1 MAASVCRTGGAAVT
15 KALFRTCSPALLGLQ
30 RSRTAASYAQAL
42 HNIPETQVSK
52 LENGLHIASE
62 DSGHATCTVGVWI
75 GAGSRYETEKNNG
88 TAYFLEHLTFK
99 GTKKRPQAVLEQ
111 EVASLGAH
119 LNAYT
124 SREQTAIYMKAQSKD
139 LPKAVEI
146 LADVV
151 QNCSLEDS
159 QIEEERQVILR
170 EMEEIDSCLEDVVF
184 DYLHATA
191 YQGTPLG
198 RSVLGTTANIK
209 SLNRAALL
217 EYINGHY
224 KAPRMVLAAAGGV
237 GHKELHDLAQRHFA
251 GLSFEYEADT
261 VPVLAPCRFTGSEIR
276 VRDDSLPLAHIAIAV
291 EGPSFTSPDKV
302 AVLVAN
308 SIIGNYDRTYGG
320 DKNLSSRVAR
330 SAAQYKMCESF
341 QTFSTCYSDTG
352 LLGIHFVTDKH
363 NIEDMLHLSQ
373 GEWMRLCTSVTE
385 SEVNR
390 AKNILKTALAGQL
403 DGTTPVCEDIGRHI
417 LNYGHRIPLEE
428 LDAQIDAVD
437 ATRVKEVCTKYF
449 YDRCPA
455 VAGVGP
461 IEQLP
466 DYNRLRSAMYW
477 LRF

>member
-1 MAASVCRTGGAAVT
+1 MASSVCRAGGAAVAS
-15 KALFRTCSPALLGLQ
+15 ALLRSCSPAFLGLQ
-30 RSRTAASYAQAL
+30 RNHATASYAQAL
-42 HNIPETQVSK
+42 HNIPETQVST
-52 LENGLHIASE
+52 LENGLRIASE
-62 DSGHATCTVGVWI
+62 ESGHATCTVGVWI
-75 GAGSRYETEKNNG
+75 GVGSRYETVKNNG
-88 TAYFLEHLTFK
+88 AAYFLEHLTFK

-159 QIEEERQVILR
+159 QIEEERQVILQ

-191 YQGTPLG
+191 YQGTPLSQ
-198 RSVLGTTANIK
+198 SVLGLSANIK

-217 EYINGHY
+217 EYINLHY
-224 KAPRMVLAAAGGV
+224 KAPRMVLAAAGGIT
-237 GHKELHDLAQRHFA
+237 HKELRDLAQRHFA
-251 GLSFEYEADT
+251 GLSFEYKDDT
-261 VPVLAPCRFTGSEIR
+261 MPVLAPCRFTGSEIR

-291 EGPSFTSPDKV
+291 EGPNWNSPDKM

-320 DKNLSSRVAR
+320 EQHLSSKLATT
-330 SAAQYKMCESF
+330 AAQFKLCEGF

-363 NIEDMLHLSQ
+363 NIEDMLHVAQ
-373 GEWMRLCTSVTE
+373 GEWMRLCTSVTD

-390 AKNILKTALAGQL
+390 AKNSLKTALVAQL

-417 LNYGHRIPLEE
+417 LNYGHRIHLEE

-437 ATRVKEVCTKYF
+437 ARRIQEVCSKYF

-466 DYNRLRSAMYW
+466 DYNRIRSAMYW